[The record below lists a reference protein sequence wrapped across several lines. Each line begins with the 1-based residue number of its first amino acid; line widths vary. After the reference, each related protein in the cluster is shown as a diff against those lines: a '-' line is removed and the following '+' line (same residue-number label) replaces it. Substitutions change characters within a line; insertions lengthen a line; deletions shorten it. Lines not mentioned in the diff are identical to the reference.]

1 MRPAP
6 AGPRPA
12 TISSL
17 RQYGKVHQLTAYGSV
32 FNAEN
37 LIKVA
42 RLEGAKGHRG
52 IYDGHVITTTDPN
65 DHVKKVKGLI
75 DQECPVIVPF
85 DVGLGGEPDHEGKG
99 KAAHWAAIFGY
110 YRDGPTDYFI
120 HYHWGFYRYS
130 PAQDLARSTHNLT
143 SNVFLMTQK
152 MEVIV
157 PRTGEI
163 VKRDYIAV
171 RRLKDYKGYRLRRV
185 GSPVQNAEFTNPAA
199 VDMPLVWEE
208 ANEVLRRHGFDPKNV
223 TNAGL
228 KDKLVAIYP
237 TTHRPIEH
245 GPESGG
251 QLRGLEA

>member
-1 MRPAP
+1 VRPAP

-120 HYHWGFYRYS
+120 HYYWGFCLGSAGTGPSGLGRMV
-130 PAQDLARSTHNLT
+130 PLAEWQS
-143 SNVFLMTQK
+143 
-152 MEVIV
+152 
-157 PRTGEI
+157 
-163 VKRDYIAV
+163 AA
-171 RRLKDYKGYRLRRV
+171 RV
-185 GSPVQNAEFTNPAA
+185 
-199 VDMPLVWEE
+199 
-208 ANEVLRRHGFDPKNV
+208 
-223 TNAGL
+223 
-228 KDKLVAIYP
+228 
-237 TTHRPIEH
+237 HRPRL
-245 GPESGG
+245 GASG
-251 QLRGLEA
+251 APPWHPPTS